1 MNTTINLLK
10 ESEIRRV
17 GTQALLAALGP
28 IGMAQYLEEYDN
40 GGTGDYTKE
49 KYAQPDFSVE
59 DVLAMGQ
66 EEETRAFGESHPY
79 QRKGEAL

>member
-28 IGMAQYLEEYDN
+28 VGMARYLEEYDH
-40 GGTGDYTKE
+40 GGTGDYTEE

-59 DVLAMGQ
+59 DVLEMGRGM
-66 EEETRAFGESHPY
+66 E
-79 QRKGEAL
+79 